1 MRTFRIRASTTTTT
15 TLTLTTFAPPKSK
28 SNSIITRLSQ
38 RRAFHDYFVTHL
50 PSSSLHPD
58 SGPSHRLPRNESSPH
73 DPKTWDRPAA
83 MPAAMGASR
92 ELTVVRIPL
101 RSAKHHF
108 GAFFS
113 RSQRPYNEDT
123 FQAGTIELPAF
134 AMRRPMSLT
143 RNPNANDGVS
153 NTVNTTGDPQIFY
166 FGVFDGH
173 GGSECSEFLKDEL
186 HSYLEDGAKQF
197 GLESTL
203 RKVSSSMSSPDDS
216 QARLDEE
223 WEPEETPK
231 EKEDRVVHIERSVVR
246 AWKDLVGGYFKRFK
260 PDYFSSRGGGQ
271 GKYLITKELKGTE
284 LIELKNPPP
293 PEAIV
298 TIEAVIEWAFLK
310 ADYDFIAAQ
319 VSKDNAMK
327 DDMAINLDE
336 ALGKP
341 YEVKNI
347 GGPNRFLGGSTCS
360 IALVSTPT
368 PAPFWHPAATSSII
382 TAHVGDTRILLCET
396 ATGNAIPLTTTHHPD
411 HPVEAQRM
419 RRYAATFVTDSFGEE
434 RVGGLANT
442 RAFGDM
448 PSKRVGVSAEP
459 EIVRVEL
466 GAAQYSFMVLM
477 SDGVSGQL
485 SDQEVADIVKESRTP
500 EEGAKDV
507 VSFATEVTTDG
518 DNATVLVVRLGG
530 WERRNEGGGGSLRTK
545 EEREYRMREAL
556 DPRSRHR

>member
-1 MRTFRIRASTTTTT
+1 
-15 TLTLTTFAPPKSK
+15 
-28 SNSIITRLSQ
+28 
-38 RRAFHDYFVTHL
+38 V
-50 PSSSLHPD
+50 
-58 SGPSHRLPRNESSPH
+58 
-73 DPKTWDRPAA
+73 
-83 MPAAMGASR
+83 GANR
-92 ELTVVRIPL
+92 EMTVVRIPL

-134 AMRRPMSLT
+134 ATRRPMSLT
-143 RNPNANDGVS
+143 RNPNTNDGVS
-153 NTVNTTGDPQIFY
+153 NTVNDTGDPQIFY

-173 GGSECSEFLKDEL
+173 GGSECSEFLRDQL

-203 RKVSSSMSSPDDS
+203 KKLPSSMSSPDDLET
-216 QARLDEE
+216 RLDEE

-231 EKEDRVVHIERSVVR
+231 EKEDRVVHLERSVVR
-246 AWKDLVGGYFKRFK
+246 AWKDLVGGYFRRFK
-260 PDYFSSRGGGQ
+260 PDYFSARGGGQ
-271 GKYLITKELKGTE
+271 GNNLVTKELKGTE
-284 LIELKNPPP
+284 LVERQKASSS
-293 PEAIV
+293 EEVV
-298 TIEAVIEWAFLK
+298 TIEAVLEWAFLK

-319 VSKDNAMK
+319 VSKDDAMK
-327 DDMAINLDE
+327 DDMAISLDE
-336 ALGKP
+336 IPERLS
-341 YEVKNI
+341 EVKKI
-347 GGPNRFLGGSTCS
+347 GGENRFLGGSTCS
-360 IALVSTPT
+360 IALISTPT
-368 PAPFWHPAATSSII
+368 PAPFWHPTATSTLI

-396 ATGNAIPLTTTHHPD
+396 ASGNAIPVTTTHHPD
-411 HPVEAQRM
+411 HPLEAQRM

-459 EIVRVEL
+459 EIVRVEI

-485 SDQEVADIVKESRTP
+485 SDQEVVDIVKESRTP

-507 VSFATEVTTDG
+507 VGFATEVTTDG

-545 EEREYRMREAL
+545 EEREYKRREAL
-556 DPRSRHR
+556 DPRSRQR